1 MNGQRAISLYTNKSF
16 FGTNIFFP
24 KNYNMWD
31 YMRSLLGG
39 EFVAS
44 HCDGN
49 YNARHITFPEC
60 FRCCCYGT

>member
-1 MNGQRAISLYTNKSF
+1 MDNVQSLYILTNRF
-16 FGTNIFFP
+16 LGTNIFFP

-49 YNARHITFPEC
+49 YNARHIAFPEC